1 MSLVV
6 TMASQLMTTLELLQQ
21 GSDDG
26 TDVWMDGWL
35 SWSVTAAV
43 LAVSCVFG
51 CGSSSSLLALEGWFT
66 VPEGRVA

>member
-26 TDVWMDGWL
+26 TDVWMDGWMAQL
-35 SWSVTAAV
+35 ECDCRSVGSE
-43 LAVSCVFG
+43 LCVRLRQQF
-51 CGSSSSLLALEGWFT
+51 
-66 VPEGRVA
+66 